1 MKFSPTLATI
11 VAAGLVFLLSPYIP
25 MAVLQLVGNPLS
37 AAVMLLGVLYVLQRD
52 VVVSL
57 AVSLAVASLF
67 LEYRRRIVKHIHT
80 AVPTKRAPNLIP
92 HELHP
97 EHETP
102 TIDEV
107 SEKIEPDQDTV
118 GSEREPL
125 ETVDPHSSTIGDL
138 MKEHGFA

>member
-11 VAAGLVFLLSPYIP
+11 VAAGLVFLFTPYIP
-25 MAVLQLVGNPLS
+25 MTVLQLVGNPLS

-57 AVSLAVASLF
+57 AVGLAVASLF
-67 LEYRRRIVKHIHT
+67 LEYRRRIVKNIHT
-80 AVPTKRAPNLIP
+80 AVPMRGAPNLIP

-102 TIDEV
+102 MIDEV
-107 SEKIEPDQDTV
+107 SEKMEPDQDTV

-125 ETVDPHSSTIGDL
+125 DTVDPHSDTIARL
-138 MKEHGFA
+138 MKEQGFA